1 MESIILDAIISG
13 LIGIIFNG
21 IWVHATPKKMNS
33 FKRKKGKKKK
43 AIQKLKEDQ
52 KTYKKR

>member
-21 IWVHATPKKMNS
+21 IWVHAIPKKMNS